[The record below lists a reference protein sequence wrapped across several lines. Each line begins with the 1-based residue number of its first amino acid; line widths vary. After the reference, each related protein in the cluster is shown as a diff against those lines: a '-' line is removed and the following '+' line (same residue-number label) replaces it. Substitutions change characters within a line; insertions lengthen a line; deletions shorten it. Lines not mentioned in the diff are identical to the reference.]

1 MGSGP
6 NLGSHSDGKILRT
19 ACVTPRNNAREEL
32 LHMSTGLRWN
42 GVPLVLALG
51 IAVLGTGSFA
61 RAASQQQ
68 GTSRHSKKKGKAPQ
82 PPPLP
87 FGPTGPV
94 QPIPLDA
101 IAAVPPQVNYENDQL
116 TINAPNSTLADILRA
131 VRKQTGADIEVPSA
145 PERVVTHLGP
155 GPARDVVAQLL
166 NGSRFNYVL
175 LGSPADDAVLTKV
188 VLVAKTG
195 PDTITPPPPAPDAA
209 LGITQAN
216 NSAPPQEPPPD
227 AADAEQQDD
236 NAGNADDAATTDQAA
251 QEAEQQQQQ
260 QNPEQPGVKTPQQM
274 LQEMQQRQMQ
284 LQQQQPPGQP
294 AIPGS
299 GMPPHPPQEP

>member
-1 MGSGP
+1 M
-6 NLGSHSDGKILRT
+6 
-19 ACVTPRNNAREEL
+19 TPQNNAREEL
-32 LHMSTGLRWN
+32 FDMSTGLRWN
-42 GVPLVLALG
+42 RAALALVLG
-51 IAVLGTGSFA
+51 VAVLGPGNISFA
-61 RAASQQQ
+61 STSSQQ
-68 GTSRHSKKKGKAPQ
+68 TNSKHSKKKAKAPQ
-82 PPPLP
+82 PPPLSS
-87 FGPTGPV
+87 GPTGPV

-101 IAAVPPQVNYENDQL
+101 IAAVPPQVSYANDQL

-131 VRKQTGADIEVPSA
+131 VRKQTGAEIEVPSA
-145 PERVVTHLGP
+145 PERVVTRLGP

-175 LGSPADDAVLTKV
+175 LGSPSDDAVLTKV

-195 PDTITPPPPAPDAA
+195 PDTITPPPPAPAPA

-216 NSAPPQEPPPD
+216 NSAPPQEPPPPD

-236 NAGNADDAATTDQAA
+236 NAANADDAATNDQAA
-251 QEAEQQQQQ
+251 QEADQQQ
-260 QNPEQPGVKTPQQM
+260 QNPEQQGVKTPQQM

-294 AIPGS
+294 PIPGS

>member
-1 MGSGP
+1 
-6 NLGSHSDGKILRT
+6 
-19 ACVTPRNNAREEL
+19 
-32 LHMSTGLRWN
+32 MSTGLRWN
-42 GVPLVLALG
+42 CMALALMLG
-51 IAVLGTGSFA
+51 LAVLGPGNVSLA
-61 RAASQQQ
+61 APASQQ
-68 GTSRHSKKKGKAPQ
+68 TNSKHSKKKPKAPQ
-82 PPPLP
+82 LPPLP
-87 FGPTGPV
+87 SGPTGPV

-101 IAAVPPQVNYENDQL
+101 IAAVPPQVSYANDQL
-116 TINAPNSTLADILRA
+116 TINAPNSTLADTLRA
-131 VRKQTGADIEVPSA
+131 VRKQTGAEIEVPSA
-145 PERVVTHLGP
+145 PERVVTRLGP

-175 LGSPADDAVLTKV
+175 LGSPSDDAVLTKV

-195 PDTITPPPPAPDAA
+195 PDTIPPPPSAPDPS
-209 LGITQAN
+209 LGIAQVS

-236 NAGNADDAATTDQAA
+236 NAANADDAAATDQAA
-251 QEAEQQQQQ
+251 QEAEQQQQQQ

-294 AIPGS
+294 PIPGS